1 MNGAYL
7 SLKQVFQP
15 CKHSDAEQFKCIMI
29 HKKTS
34 LQFSKRMH
42 KLLNLGGVLL
52 ASVFLSAGVLYGL
65 WAPDIDLSELKLRY
79 GSASQHVVEVGGL
92 NIHYKDTGP
101 KDAPVLL
108 LLHGFGSSLQ
118 TWDAWTPQLE
128 KNYRVISLDLPGFGL
143 TGPSPANNYSEQN
156 DVSTLTHFADKL
168 GLSSFSLIGHSMGG
182 KMAWGLAASQ
192 PERVKALVLMAPDGF
207 PASKDIGTK
216 PYAMPGIMGVIKF
229 SLPKFLVRKSIEP
242 AFFNPSALDDSLVDR
257 YYDMLRAPGV
267 RAAILERAN
276 QTIYTDPV
284 PRLKKITAPTL
295 LIWGEE
301 DQMIPSRNA
310 KSYSNVL
317 LQSQTVFLPKLGHL
331 VQEEQPER
339 ALKNVTEFLNSALK
353 R

>member
-79 GSASQHVVEVGGL
+79 GSASQHVVEVDGL

-118 TWDAWTPQLE
+118 TWDAWTTQLE

-207 PASKDIGTK
+207 PATKDIGTK

-301 DQMIPSRNA
+301 DRMIPSRNA

>member
-1 MNGAYL
+1 MHNDPQ
-7 SLKQVFQP
+7 K
-15 CKHSDAEQFKCIMI
+15 I
-29 HKKTS
+29 S

-118 TWDAWTPQLE
+118 TWDAWTTQLE

-192 PERVKALVLMAPDGF
+192 PERVKALVLIAPDGF
-207 PASKDIGTK
+207 PATKDIGTK
-216 PYAMPGIMGVIKF
+216 PYAVPGIMGVIKY

-295 LIWGEE
+295 VIWGEE

-317 LQSQTVFLPKLGHL
+317 LQSQTVLLPKLGHL
-331 VQEEQPER
+331 VQEEQPNIG
-339 ALKNVTEFLNSALK
+339 LKVVTEFLNSTLK